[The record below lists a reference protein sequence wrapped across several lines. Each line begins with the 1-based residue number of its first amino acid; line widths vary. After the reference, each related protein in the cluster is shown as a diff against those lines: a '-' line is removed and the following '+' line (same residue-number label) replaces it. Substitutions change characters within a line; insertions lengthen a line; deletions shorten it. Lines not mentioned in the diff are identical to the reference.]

1 MRLYGCRKDYKYSML
16 IGLNCND
23 IISYKFYDIDNAKHY
38 DQIVSI
44 ILPGFSISVKTDDSP
59 RRVWNEIR
67 EDNVT
72 IVKVIDGQEEV
83 GCIILFCQNNMVKPI
98 LESTVFYSICFT
110 SNHATFVFLFL
121 VTECNSIF
129 HAHKE
134 FSYISVYEV
143 SSSCSF
149 LEF

>member
-1 MRLYGCRKDYKYSML
+1 MYGFKYPRQWDCMDVENITNIRCWSDY
-16 IGLNCND
+16 IGSSEN
-23 IISYKFYDIDNAKHY
+23 YDE
-38 DQIVSI
+38 IVSI

>member
-1 MRLYGCRKDYKYSML
+1 MLLYVVNIMISIHY
-16 IGLNCND
+16 IGSSRNWGEILL
-23 IISYKFYDIDNAKHY
+23 
-38 DQIVSI
+38 I

-129 HAHKE
+129 TLTKNFPIFLFMKFLLRVRSLN
-134 FSYISVYEV
+134 FSY
-143 SSSCSF
+143 F
-149 LEF
+149 H